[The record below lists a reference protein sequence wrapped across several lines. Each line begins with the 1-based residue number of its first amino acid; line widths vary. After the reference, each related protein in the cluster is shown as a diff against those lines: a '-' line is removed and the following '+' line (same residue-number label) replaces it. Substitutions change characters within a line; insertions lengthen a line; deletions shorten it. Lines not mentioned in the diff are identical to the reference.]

1 MESQCRFSGSEGMDK
16 FRKKGFFSLGIE
28 EEFQI
33 VDPNTREL
41 RSHIEEVLSE
51 KNIVLKESARR
62 EMHQSVV
69 ETGTGICADI
79 EAARREVTE
88 LRTELARV
96 AKHKGMTIASA
107 GTHPTSHWLDQEIT
121 DHERYEGLVQELQNV
136 ARKNLIFGLHVHVGF
151 PDREAAMAVINAA
164 SYFVPH
170 LLALSCNS
178 PYWLGQDTGWGSYR
192 VKVFE
197 SFPRTGLPQHF
208 YSLGEYED
216 YVKLLVKLNCM
227 DNPKKI
233 WWDIRLHP
241 TFDTIE
247 FRMCDVQMRVDETI
261 ALTAMIQALVAKLY
275 KLNRSNLTFR
285 VYRRMM
291 IDENRF
297 RAARFGTEGKLI
309 DFAKSKEVPFKE
321 LFEELFDFVKDEA
334 EELGTMHELEYL
346 RTMMENGTGAQ
357 RQRRAFEKTGS
368 FKGVV
373 DYIIQ
378 ETHVGLGVEAP
389 LPKDAGDLKAK

>member
-1 MESQCRFSGSEGMDK
+1 MSLEQM
-16 FRKKGFFSLGIE
+16 RKKGFFSLGVE

-33 VDPNTREL
+33 VDPKTMEL
-41 RSHIEEVLSE
+41 RSHIEEVLRDGS
-51 KNIVLKESARR
+51 IFLKESARR

-69 ETGTGICADI
+69 ETGTGICPDVQSAKK
-79 EAARREVTE
+79 EVTE
-88 LRTELARV
+88 LRAELAKV
-96 AKHKGMTIASA
+96 SKSAGLTIASA
-107 GTHPTSHWLDQEIT
+107 GTHPFSHWMDQEIT

-170 LLALSCNS
+170 ILALSANS
-178 PYWLGQDTGWGSYR
+178 PYWLGQDTGWSSYR

-208 YSLGEYED
+208 HSLSEYED
-216 YVKLLVKLNCM
+216 YTKLLVKLNCM

-247 FRMCDVQMRVDETI
+247 FRMCDVQMRVEETI
-261 ALTAMIQALVAKLY
+261 AIVALVQALVAKLY

-285 VYRRMM
+285 IYRRMM
-291 IDENRF
+291 MEENRF
-297 RAARFGTEGKLI
+297 RAARFGTGGKLI
-309 DFAKSKEVPFKE
+309 DFAKQKEVPYAE

-334 EELGTMHELEYL
+334 EELGTMEELNYL
-346 RTMMENGTGAQ
+346 RTMMERGTGAERQ
-357 RQRRAFEKTGS
+357 RQAFRDSGS
-368 FKGVV
+368 LPGVV
-373 DYIIQ
+373 RYIIE
-378 ETHVGLGVEAP
+378 ETHHGLGVEPYFPPMEA
-389 LPKDAGDLKAK
+389 KANV

>member
-1 MESQCRFSGSEGMDK
+1 MVEK
-16 FRKKGFFSLGIE
+16 LRKKGFFSLGIE

-41 RSHIEEVLSE
+41 RSHIEEVLE
-51 KNIVLKESARR
+51 QDNIVLRESARR

-69 ETGTGICADI
+69 ETGTGICKDI
-79 EAARREVTE
+79 QDARKEVTS

-96 AKHKGMTIASA
+96 ASFKGMTIADV
-107 GTHPTSHWLDQEIT
+107 LDMTVE
-121 DHERYEGLVQELQNV
+121 ELKNV

-151 PDREAAMAVINAA
+151 PDREAAIHVINAA

-178 PYWLGQDTGWGSYR
+178 PYWVGQDSGWSSYR

-208 YSLGEYED
+208 HSLSEYED
-216 YVKLLVKLNCM
+216 YVKLLVKLNCI

-247 FRMCDVQMRVDETI
+247 FRMCDVQQRVDETL

-275 KLNRSNLTFR
+275 RLHQSNMTFR
-285 VYRRMM
+285 IYRRMM
-291 IDENRF
+291 TDENRF
-297 RAARFGTEGKLI
+297 RAARYGTEGKLI
-309 DFAKSKEVPFKE
+309 DFAKREEVEFTS
-321 LFEELFDFVKDEA
+321 LFEELFEFVQDEA
-334 EELGTMHELEYL
+334 EELGTSKELNYL
-346 RTMMENGTGAQ
+346 RTMIKDGNGAI
-357 RQRRAFEKTGS
+357 RQRRAFEKTKS
-368 FKGVV
+368 LEGVV
-373 DYIIQ
+373 DSIIRD
-378 ETHVGLGVEAP
+378 THIGLGVPAP
-389 LPKDAGDLKAK
+389 EVSLKA

>member
-1 MESQCRFSGSEGMDK
+1 MDK
-16 FRKKGFFSLGIE
+16 WRKKGFFSLGVE

-41 RSHIEEVLSE
+41 RSHIEEVLSDG
-51 KNIVLKESARR
+51 NIILKESARR

-69 ETGTGICADI
+69 ETGTGICQDI
-79 EAARREVTE
+79 ASARREVTQ

-96 AKHKGMTIASA
+96 AKHRGMTIASS

-121 DHERYEGLVQELQNV
+121 DHERYEGLVQELQSV

-151 PDREAAMAVINAA
+151 PDREAAIPVINAA

-208 YSLGEYED
+208 HSLSEYED

-261 ALTAMIQALVAKLY
+261 ALVALIQALVAKLY

-285 VYRRMM
+285 IYRRMM
-291 IDENRF
+291 TDENRF
-297 RAARFGTEGKLI
+297 RAARFGAGGKLI
-309 DFAKSKEVPFKE
+309 DFAKNKEVQFTE

-334 EELGTMHELEYL
+334 EELGTSSELDYL
-346 RTMMENGTGAQ
+346 RQMMRHGTGAE
-357 RQRRAFEKTGS
+357 RQRKVFAETGS
-368 FKGVV
+368 FKSVV
-373 DYIIQ
+373 DYIIS
-378 ETHVGLGVEAP
+378 ETHHGLGVTPPVPQESGEPATS
-389 LPKDAGDLKAK
+389 

>member
-1 MESQCRFSGSEGMDK
+1 MGPDPRGHITLVDK
-16 FRKKGFFSLGIE
+16 LRKKGFFSLGIE

-41 RSHIEEVLSE
+41 RSHIEEVLE
-51 KNIVLKESARR
+51 QDNIVLRESARR

-69 ETGTGICADI
+69 ETGTGICKDI
-79 EAARREVTE
+79 QDARKEVTA

-96 AKHKGMTIASA
+96 AAFKGMTIAAA
-107 GTHPTSHWLDQEIT
+107 GTHPMSDWHDQEIT
-121 DHERYEGLVQELQNV
+121 VHERYEILVEELKNV

-151 PDREAAMAVINAA
+151 PDREAAIHVINAA

-178 PYWLGQDTGWGSYR
+178 PYWVGQDSGWSSYR

-208 YSLGEYED
+208 HSLSEYED
-216 YVKLLVKLNCM
+216 YVKLLVKLNCI

-247 FRMCDVQMRVDETI
+247 FRMCDVQQRVEETL

-275 KLNRSNLTFR
+275 KLHRSNMTFR
-285 VYRRMM
+285 IYRRLMT
-291 IDENRF
+291 DENRF
-297 RAARFGTEGKLI
+297 RAARYGTEGKLI
-309 DFAKSKEVPFKE
+309 DFAKREEVEFAS
-321 LFEELFDFVKDEA
+321 LFEELYDFVQEEA
-334 EELGTMHELEYL
+334 NELGTTKELDYL
-346 RTMMENGTGAQ
+346 RTMIKEGNGAI
-357 RQRRAFEKTGS
+357 RQRKAFERTKTLE
-368 FKGVV
+368 GVI
-373 DYIIQ
+373 DSIIAD
-378 ETHVGLGVEAP
+378 THIGLGVPAP
-389 LPKDAGDLKAK
+389 VVSAKGAKAKA